1 MSDVNTLYVDE
12 LRRAIEIR
20 SRELEGVVS
29 NLQGSVPKARLSL
42 HRAYNLIRGLPHGL
56 TDLATSEID
65 RAPDPASVLPYLQ
78 TLLRHLSL
86 VADFVEDH
94 LAHGDR
100 HELSQALSDEA
111 SEELGNLNL
120 EFHNV
125 VISHGEATNFTT
137 QFGDIDAHING
148 PVELNDPSKPEVE
161 RFFALFRV
169 PRVEGSGVFWKPILL
184 GHEVAHVYVG
194 EQNIVDQIDLAS
206 IFDFDRASSIS
217 SPLAPEGSLSS
228 KSSALFRICHSW
240 VKELLC
246 DAHALHRFGPSAV
259 AALAEYFATIGAL
272 DNLSE
277 THPPGWLRIHLM
289 LEWLG
294 PVADA
299 RLRQVINPWDSLA
312 ANAPSYEVAWVDFLS
327 LFFVNHG
334 SKLNS
339 LAGECPADGYNSTNR
354 FEEIQLV
361 ADRLGMGIAGSE
373 TVNTTGGRT
382 EKQDVVNAAWI
393 VRSEDSETPIN
404 SLACKAI
411 ENIAF
416 IDSWMAAG
424 GYLPE
429 INGSD
434 RPDELV
440 GGALSQSSLLA
451 RLSRRDE
458 PGGIVITPLLQYPK
472 GAALDLRLGN
482 RFIVFRRTGDS
493 SFDPLD
499 RTTDSRTVQVYRELS
514 WTEQIVLHPQELL
527 LAATLEYLVLPAD
540 ITAQVITRSSYGRLG
555 LLSATAVQI
564 HPNYHGCLTLEL
576 VNLSNLPLVLTP
588 GERVAQL
595 VAWKTD
601 PVEPGDEK
609 YHCPVGPEFSK
620 ARVDA
625 ESDVLRAI
633 RGE

>member
-1 MSDVNTLYVDE
+1 MADVNTLYVDE

-20 SRELEGVVS
+20 SKELGRVVS
-29 NLQGSVPKARLSL
+29 DLQGSVPKARSSL
-42 HRAYNLIRGLPHGL
+42 HRAYNLVRGLPHGL
-56 TDLATSEID
+56 TSLAISEVD
-65 RAPDPASVLPYLQ
+65 RAPDPATAIPILQ

-86 VADFVEDH
+86 VADFVEEH
-94 LAHGDR
+94 LAHGGR
-100 HELSQALSDEA
+100 HELSQALSDEV

-137 QFGDIDAHING
+137 RFGDIDAHVNG
-148 PVELNDPSKPEVE
+148 PVGLDDPSKPESD
-161 RFFALFRV
+161 RLFALFRV
-169 PRVEGSGVFWKPILL
+169 PRIEGSGVFWKPILL
-184 GHEVAHVYVG
+184 GHEVAHVHVE
-194 EQNIVDQIDLAS
+194 EQGVVNRFDLES
-206 IFDFDRASSIS
+206 KFDFHASALIA
-217 SPLAPEGSLSS
+217 SPLAPEGSQVS
-228 KSSALFRICHSW
+228 KSRALFRISQAW
-240 VKELLC
+240 AKELLC
-246 DAHALHRFGPSAV
+246 DAHALYRFGPSAI

-272 DNLSE
+272 DNLSV
-277 THPPGWLRIHLM
+277 THPPGRLRVHLM
-289 LEWLG
+289 LDWLG
-294 PVADA
+294 PITDP
-299 RLRQVINPWDSLA
+299 RLHQITEPWGGLA
-312 ANAPSYEVAWVDFLS
+312 ATVLSFEEPWADFLVR
-327 LFFVNHG
+327 LFVDHG
-334 SKLNS
+334 PELNT
-339 LAGECPADGYNSTNR
+339 LAGDCPADVYDAAERN
-354 FEEIQLV
+354 EEIHLV
-361 ADRLGMGIAGSE
+361 ADRLKIGIAGSE
-373 TVNTTGGRT
+373 TIGDTGSRI
-382 EKQDVVNAAWI
+382 EKPDVVNAAWI
-393 VRSEDSETPIN
+393 ARSEDVDTSID
-404 SLACKAI
+404 SLARKAI
-411 ENIAF
+411 ETIAF
-416 IDSWMAAG
+416 VDSWIAAG
-424 GYLPE
+424 GHLPAV
-429 INGSD
+429 ISPST
-434 RPDELV
+434 PDETV
-440 GGALSQSSLLA
+440 GSALSQASLMA
-451 RLSRRDE
+451 RLALRHES
-458 PGGIVITPLLQYPK
+458 GGIVVTPLLHLPK

-499 RTTDSRTVQVYRELS
+499 RAMDSRTVQVYRELS

-595 VAWKTD
+595 VAWTTN

-609 YHCPVGPEFSK
+609 YHCPIGPEFSK

>member
-1 MSDVNTLYVDE
+1 MEDVNTLYVDE

-20 SRELEGVVS
+20 SKELGRVVS
-29 NLQGSVPKARLSL
+29 DLQGSVPKARSSL
-42 HRAYNLIRGLPHGL
+42 HRAYNLVRGLPHGL
-56 TDLATSEID
+56 TALATSEID
-65 RAPDPASVLPYLQ
+65 RAPDPTTALPFLQ
-78 TLLRHLSL
+78 ILLRHLSL

-94 LAHGDR
+94 LAHGGR
-100 HELSQALSDEA
+100 HELSQALSDEV

-137 QFGDIDAHING
+137 LFGDIDAHVNG
-148 PVELNDPSKPEVE
+148 PVDLNDPSKPEVE

-194 EQNIVDQIDLAS
+194 KRNIVDQIDLAS
-206 IFDFDRASSIS
+206 TFDFDKASSIS
-217 SPLAPEGSLSS
+217 SSLGPDESLASNSRV
-228 KSSALFRICHSW
+228 LFRISQSW
-240 VKELLC
+240 AKELLC
-246 DAHALHRFGPSAV
+246 DAHALHRFGPSAI

-289 LEWLG
+289 LDWLG
-294 PVADA
+294 PVNDA
-299 RLRQVINPWDSLA
+299 RLRQVIEPWDSLA
-312 ANAPSYEVAWVDFLS
+312 SNAPSFEVPWADFLS
-327 LFFVNHG
+327 QFFVDHG
-334 SKLNS
+334 SKLKS
-339 LAGECPADGYNSTNR
+339 LAGDCPADGYKSADR
-354 FEEIQLV
+354 HEEIRLV

-393 VRSEDSETPIN
+393 VRSEEAETPVD
-404 SLACKAI
+404 SLARKAI

-416 IDSWMAAG
+416 IDSWLEADG
-424 GYLPE
+424 DLPA
-429 INGSD
+429 IIVSDPPDRSVGS
-434 RPDELV
+434 
-440 GGALSQSSLLA
+440 ALSQASLLA

-458 PGGIVITPLLQYPK
+458 PGGIVVTPLLQFPK

-499 RTTDSRTVQVYRELS
+499 RDTDSRAFQVYRELS

-595 VAWKTD
+595 VAWTTD

-609 YHCPVGPEFSK
+609 YHCPIGPEFSK

>member
-1 MSDVNTLYVDE
+1 M
-12 LRRAIEIR
+12 
-20 SRELEGVVS
+20 
-29 NLQGSVPKARLSL
+29 
-42 HRAYNLIRGLPHGL
+42 
-56 TDLATSEID
+56 ATSEID
-65 RAPDPASVLPYLQ
+65 RAPDPTTALPFLQ
-78 TLLRHLSL
+78 ILLRHLSL

-94 LAHGDR
+94 LAHGGR
-100 HELSQALSDEA
+100 HELSQALSDEV

-137 QFGDIDAHING
+137 LFGDIDAHVNG
-148 PVELNDPSKPEVE
+148 PVDLNDPSKPEVE

-194 EQNIVDQIDLAS
+194 KRNIVDQIDLAS
-206 IFDFDRASSIS
+206 TFDFDKASSIS
-217 SPLAPEGSLSS
+217 SSLGPDESLASNSRV
-228 KSSALFRICHSW
+228 LFRISQSW
-240 VKELLC
+240 AKELLC
-246 DAHALHRFGPSAV
+246 DAHALHRFGPSAI

-289 LEWLG
+289 LDWLG
-294 PVADA
+294 PVNDA
-299 RLRQVINPWDSLA
+299 RLRQVIEPWDSLA
-312 ANAPSYEVAWVDFLS
+312 SNAPSFEVPWADFLS
-327 LFFVNHG
+327 QFFVDHG
-334 SKLNS
+334 SKLKS
-339 LAGECPADGYNSTNR
+339 LAGDCPADGYKSADR
-354 FEEIQLV
+354 HEEIRLV

-393 VRSEDSETPIN
+393 VRSEEAETPVD
-404 SLACKAI
+404 SLARKAI

-416 IDSWMAAG
+416 IDSWLEADG
-424 GYLPE
+424 DLPA
-429 INGSD
+429 IIVSDPPDRSVGS
-434 RPDELV
+434 
-440 GGALSQSSLLA
+440 ALSQASLLA

-458 PGGIVITPLLQYPK
+458 PGGIVVTPLLQFPK

-499 RTTDSRTVQVYRELS
+499 RDTDSRAFQVYRELS

-595 VAWKTD
+595 VAWTTD

-609 YHCPVGPEFSK
+609 YHCPIGPEFSK